1 MTSPSGDPSGSDSS
15 GGDSSNENLPG
26 GNGPNE
32 NASGPNP
39 PSNGGPGGPPAGGSP
54 TGPDGSLRLGGDGPA
69 RVTLSEAAEA
79 TEQVLE
85 SSRRELQLLRRWLR
99 GEDADMG
106 EGAGRGQGAGEYS
119 AGEASDEQ
127 EGGGQEGR
135 APRLRPGEK
144 ARSVAERLEACAGA
158 LRNASAPRDP

>member
-1 MTSPSGDPSGSDSS
+1 MTSPSAGPSGSDSS
-15 GGDSSNENLPG
+15 DGDSSNEN
-26 GNGPNE
+26 
-32 NASGPNP
+32 ASGENFS
-39 PSNGGPGGPPAGGSP
+39 SNGGPGGPPTGGSP

-99 GEDADMG
+99 GEGADMG

-144 ARSVAERLEACAGA
+144 ARAVAERW
-158 LRNASAPRDP
+158 RPAPGRSGTPPGRETRSIRS

>member
-15 GGDSSNENLPG
+15 GGDSSNEN
-26 GNGPNE
+26 
-32 NASGPNP
+32 ASGENFS
-39 PSNGGPGGPPAGGSP
+39 SNGGPGGPPTGGSP

-119 AGEASDEQ
+119 TGEASDEQ

-144 ARSVAERLEACAGA
+144 ALQVAERLEACAGA
-158 LRNASAPRDP
+158 LRSASAPRDP